1 MYSRILCLTLLLLI
15 VAAPAGWAVEHQYAT
30 ANIVAV
36 QRTTRT
42 RVALDLVIPRIGTE
56 IPYFVMTVQLGQTQY
71 ITEFTPRHDDEE
83 LPADWVAG
91 ADVSVRLE
99 KHAMFLK
106 QHDGSESRW
115 IVTKKHLVKE
125 KDKEKQD

>member
-1 MYSRILCLTLLLLI
+1 MHSRILSLTLLLLI

-30 ANIVAV
+30 AKIVDV
-36 QRTTRT
+36 QRKTRT
-42 RVALDLVIPRIGTE
+42 RVDMYLVNTPIGTE

-83 LPADWVAG
+83 LPSDWVAG